1 MVFGLC
7 RLDIQSIVK
16 EPYVIL
22 GRRRVPFFS
31 VTYYN
36 DEIKIIQLSNAAGK
50 KKMQNH
56 GKAI

>member
-1 MVFGLC
+1 MLP
-7 RLDIQSIVK
+7 L
-16 EPYVIL
+16 EEEELLYAA
-22 GRRRVPFFS
+22 
-31 VTYYN
+31 TYNN